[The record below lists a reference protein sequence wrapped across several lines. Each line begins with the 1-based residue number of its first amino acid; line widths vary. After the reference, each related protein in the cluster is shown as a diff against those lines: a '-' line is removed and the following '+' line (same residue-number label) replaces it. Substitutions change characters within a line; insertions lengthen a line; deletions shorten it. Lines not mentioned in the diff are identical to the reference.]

1 MPARLAIRLFGA
13 MQVSDG
19 LAVWSI
25 VEESDILSKNEIVI
39 SFCLA
44 WQVIFFGKLIYTCIC
59 IYLYIYIHI

>member
-39 SFCLA
+39 FFA
-44 WQVIFFGKLIYTCIC
+44 WLGKS
-59 IYLYIYIHI
+59 

>member
-39 SFCLA
+39 FFCLA
-44 WQVIFFGKLIYTCIC
+44 WQVIFFGKLIYT
-59 IYLYIYIHI
+59 YVYIYIHI